1 MNDHICDTRPD
12 RRDPRSTEQ
21 NIHYARG
28 FMQGAMFFENHK
40 KSFSTERKM
49 INLLVALLKI
59 REKARQGKDIGFVFQ
74 ELERKF
80 RLPPFGKKLP

>member
-1 MNDHICDTRPD
+1 MNNDICDTRPD
-12 RRDPRSTEQ
+12 FSGPRAIEQ

-28 FMQGAMFFENHK
+28 FMQGVMFFENHK
-40 KSFSTERKM
+40 KSFSTQRKM
-49 INLLVALLKI
+49 IDLLVALLKI
-59 REKARQGKDIGFVFQ
+59 RQKARQGKDIGFVFQ